1 MRHEHALLVLA
12 WTRLELS
19 TNSDLCMLI
28 ELDR

>member
-19 TNSDLCMLI
+19 TSSDPMHDPY
-28 ELDR
+28 DR